1 MKPEWTITIQD
12 RRHVTATSR
21 SVPELL
27 ERLQPEWSPSFAV
40 LELSGTETYYQTAG
54 GGGGMLLERRLDGR
68 HCRGYQDVPVVPFED
83 GVQLCFA
90 GSRIPLRRD
99 EWFTRDQVV
108 QCWQGL
114 VEGRGEPAWLRW
126 RDITESLEPPATGV
140 HAAQARRGS

>member
-1 MKPEWTITIQD
+1 MTRGWMVQIQD
-12 RRHVTATSR
+12 RR
-21 SVPELL
+21 SVVASPGRVRQLL
-27 ERLQPEWSPSFAV
+27 HRLQPEWSPSFAV

-68 HCRGYQDVPVVPFED
+68 QLRGWQERPVVPFED

-90 GSRIPLRRD
+90 GSRIALRRD

-114 VEGRGEPAWLRW
+114 VEGRGEPEWLRW
-126 RDITESLEPPATGV
+126 RDITELLYPTREK
-140 HAAQARRGS
+140 